1 MKISNKGIALI
12 KEYEGCKLKAYVCP
26 AKVLTIGW
34 GSTGSHVKSGETITQ
49 AEADALLMKDLVRFE
64 NGVEKLVT
72 VPMTQGMYD
81 ALVSFSF
88 NLGLGNLK
96 SSTLL
101 KKVNAGDKAGAANEF
116 KKWVKAGGVTLAGL
130 VRRREAERKLFLS

>member
-12 KEYEGCKLKAYVCP
+12 KEYEGCKLKAYRCS
-26 AKVLTIGW
+26 ANVLTIGY
-34 GSTGSHVKSGETITQ
+34 GSTGSHVKEGVVITQ
-49 AEADALLMKDLVRFE
+49 AEAEELLKKDLVRFE
-64 NGVEKLVT
+64 DGVTKLVS
-72 VPMTQGMYD
+72 VPITQSMFD

-116 KKWVKAGGVTLAGL
+116 GKWTKAGGKVLAGL
-130 VRRREAERKLFLS
+130 VRRREAERQLFLS

>member
-12 KEYEGCKLKAYVCP
+12 KEYEGCKLKAYRCS
-26 AKVLTIGW
+26 AGVLTIGY
-34 GSTGSHVKSGETITQ
+34 GSTGSHVKEGMVITQ
-49 AEADALLMKDLVRFE
+49 AEAESLLKKDLVRFE
-64 NGVEKLVT
+64 EGVNSVVS
-72 VPMTQGMYD
+72 VPMTQGMFD

-116 KKWVKAGGVTLAGL
+116 LKWDKAGGKVLAGL
-130 VRRREAERKLFLS
+130 MRRREAEKRLFLS